1 MKPQTPFGQESSDI
15 VKIYDEEN
23 KENSIPQKQENIQPD
38 ITTNE
43 CSVTILVTI
52 KYKSANTAA
61 QETSRHIECKDL
73 ILHIGHG
80 T

>member
-1 MKPQTPFGQESSDI
+1 MKRTKKIVFLKSRKIFNQTL
-15 VKIYDEEN
+15 
-23 KENSIPQKQENIQPD
+23 
-38 ITTNE
+38 TTNE